1 MKERSIPVPL
11 HGVKNAKLK
20 IKNAN
25 AVGFS
30 NSLNSSCTAAAEY

>member
-1 MKERSIPVPL
+1 MPL
-11 HGVKNAKLK
+11 RGIKNAKLK

-30 NSLNSSCTAAAEY
+30 SSLNSGCTSAAEY